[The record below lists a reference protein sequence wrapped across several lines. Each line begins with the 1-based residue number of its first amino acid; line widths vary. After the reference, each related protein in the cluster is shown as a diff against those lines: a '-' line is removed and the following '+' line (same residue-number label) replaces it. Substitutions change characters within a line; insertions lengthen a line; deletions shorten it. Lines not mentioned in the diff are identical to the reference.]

1 MPRFCNVEITNM
13 SENISHIGII
23 EKIEGSTVHVKIVQQ
38 SACSECHAQSMC
50 CASESKDK
58 IIDIQDS
65 SGIFQVGEKVMI
77 YGQSSMGML
86 AVLLAFV
93 IPILI
98 VVTAIALGTSR
109 EWDETVTGLSG
120 LLLLVPY
127 YYILYLLH
135 NKLKK
140 RFVFTLKKLN

>member
-127 YYILYLLH
+127 YYILYLLR

>member
-1 MPRFCNVEITNM
+1 M
-13 SENISHIGII
+13 SENISHIGVI
-23 EKIEGSTVHVKIVQQ
+23 EKVEGSTVHVKIVQQ

-65 SGIFQVGEKVMI
+65 SGIFQAGEKVMI
-77 YGQSSMGML
+77 YGQSSMGLL

-109 EWDETVTGLSG
+109 EWDDTVTGLSG

-127 YYILYLLH
+127 YYILYLLR

>member
-1 MPRFCNVEITNM
+1 MPWFCNVEITNM

-127 YYILYLLH
+127 YYILYLLR